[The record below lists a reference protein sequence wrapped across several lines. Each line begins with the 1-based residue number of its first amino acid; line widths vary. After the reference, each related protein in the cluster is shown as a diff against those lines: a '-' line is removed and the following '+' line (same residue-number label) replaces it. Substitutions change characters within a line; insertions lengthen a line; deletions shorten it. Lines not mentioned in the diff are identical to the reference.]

1 MDTYNK
7 NFLNNRFL
15 KTDHHGLVAGT
26 CKLLKI
32 KEFIDLR
39 LPKKSSNHKLSHGDI
54 FVCMIVNA
62 LGFSSK
68 PMYVYPDF
76 FQGIDTKILFGED
89 FDPKYMND
97 DAVERTL
104 DAIFDYGVSKLYLE
118 LRQEVLP

>member
-15 KTDHHGLVAGT
+15 KTDHQGLVAGT

-54 FVCMIVNA
+54 FV
-62 LGFSSK
+62 
-68 PMYVYPDF
+68 
-76 FQGIDTKILFGED
+76 
-89 FDPKYMND
+89 
-97 DAVERTL
+97 
-104 DAIFDYGVSKLYLE
+104 
-118 LRQEVLP
+118 